1 MQPHVNEGLKYE
13 VLKYEGLMNEMIRR
27 YVNVF
32 RYYLP
37 NVCMHCTECSALLCM
52 TKWLSQLRS
61 CNKQQVS
68 NQSAIF
74 LRCGW

>member
-1 MQPHVNEGLKYE
+1 MNEGLKYE

-52 TKWLSQLRS
+52 VVPVAEL
-61 CNKQQVS
+61 
-68 NQSAIF
+68 
-74 LRCGW
+74 